1 MAILVKLVAVDAV
14 FAAARAEDLSSRQ
27 LKQAAYSLIIN
38 TRAGSARQG
47 GPRQPLTNCLNFVSA
62 EKLIFKIY
70 KLVEEV
76 SLHIIIKFDEKYLA
90 EPKLWPVKQ
99 NVQSLTKLSLRL

>member
-47 GPRQPLTNCLNFVSA
+47 GPKPLTNCLNFVSA
-62 EKLIFKIY
+62 EKIIFKIY

-76 SLHIIIKFDEKYLA
+76 SLHIIIKFDEKYLV

-99 NVQSLTKLSLRL
+99 NVQSLTKLSLRI

>member
-1 MAILVKLVAVDAV
+1 MLCFLRPEPKAFHRD
-14 FAAARAEDLSSRQ
+14 SWSRQ
-27 LKQAAYSLIIN
+27 LNSLIIN

-47 GPRQPLTNCLNFVSA
+47 GPKQPLTNCLNFVSA
-62 EKLIFKIY
+62 EKIIFKIF

-76 SLHIIIKFDEKYLA
+76 SLHIIIKFDEKYLV

-99 NVQSLTKLSLRL
+99 NVQSLTKLSLGI